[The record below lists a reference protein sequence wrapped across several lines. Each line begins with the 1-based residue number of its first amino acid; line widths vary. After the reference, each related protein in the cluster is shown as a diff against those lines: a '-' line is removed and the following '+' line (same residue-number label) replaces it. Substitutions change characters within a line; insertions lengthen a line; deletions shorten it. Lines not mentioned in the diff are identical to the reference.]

1 MKYVYRLD
9 YFEPYEPE
17 CKYEELFGLG
27 YYDSEDTAIKMIH
40 FFYNILPGFKD
51 GGIENY
57 RITPFVV
64 DEEFLSE
71 KESFIGLNQFY
82 SLSHGYD
89 IDDTYTIATFI
100 GVYSSKE
107 KAKVMLEH
115 YKKWSIFALHN
126 RPEIGGEFFITKCIL
141 NKKLWETGF
150 TR

>member
-1 MKYVYRLD
+1 MKTIYRLD

-27 YYDSEDTAIKMIH
+27 YYDSEETAIEVINS
-40 FFYNILPGFKD
+40 FYSVLPGFKD
-51 GGIENY
+51 GERENY
-57 RITPFVV
+57 RITPFVI

-71 KESFIGLNQFY
+71 EESFADLNQFY

-89 IDDTYTIATFI
+89 IDSYTIATFI

-107 KAKVMLEH
+107 KAESMLEH
-115 YKKWSIFALHN
+115 YRKWPIFALHN